1 MGEAHL
7 LEGVGGEGQ
16 KDFPQ
21 ERVPELGLAKSAKG
35 VGKCVAGTGRSM
47 RGGTEARTWDE
58 ATELPFK
65 GGGMVRR
72 PVRGRSG
79 RPLGA
84 TLRTLD

>member
-1 MGEAHL
+1 M
-7 LEGVGGEGQ
+7 
-16 KDFPQ
+16 
-21 ERVPELGLAKSAKG
+21 RVRRTSLRRGCPSWVLANEVESAKG
-35 VGKCVAGTGRSM
+35 VAKCVPGTGRSM

>member
-1 MGEAHL
+1 MRVRRTSHRRGCLSWILANE
-7 LEGVGGEGQ
+7 LE
-16 KDFPQ
+16 
-21 ERVPELGLAKSAKG
+21 SAKG
-35 VGKCVAGTGRSM
+35 VGKCIPGTGRSM
-47 RGGTEARTWDE
+47 CRGTEARTQNE

>member
-1 MGEAHL
+1 M
-7 LEGVGGEGQ
+7 
-16 KDFPQ
+16 
-21 ERVPELGLAKSAKG
+21 RVRRTSLRRGYLSWVLANEVESAKG

>member
-1 MGEAHL
+1 M
-7 LEGVGGEGQ
+7 
-16 KDFPQ
+16 
-21 ERVPELGLAKSAKG
+21 RVRRTSLRRGCPSWVLANEVESAKG
-35 VGKCVAGTGRSM
+35 FGKSVAGTGRSM
-47 RGGTEARTWDE
+47 REGTEARTRDE